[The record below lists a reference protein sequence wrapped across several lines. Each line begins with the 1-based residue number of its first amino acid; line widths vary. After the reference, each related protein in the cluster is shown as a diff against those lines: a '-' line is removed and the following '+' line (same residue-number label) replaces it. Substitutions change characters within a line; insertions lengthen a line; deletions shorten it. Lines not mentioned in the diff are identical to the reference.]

1 MSISVDDVL
10 SREKFQLFT
19 MNLTS
24 EELEQISFCRRG
36 ILGASSLGAIFGVFG
51 GKVALGP
58 TPSSF
63 LLKSIVIGGNILR
76 CLCLFISLY
85 LASVVTGAI
94 VGAGVS
100 VQQSFNYLKS
110 KPTNLAKELQNFS

>member
-19 MNLTS
+19 MKLTI
-24 EELEQISFCRRG
+24 EELEQILHCRRG

-58 TPSSF
+58 IPSSF
-63 LLKSIVIGGNILR
+63 LFKSIVMGGKKR
-76 CLCLFISLY
+76 E
-85 LASVVTGAI
+85 
-94 VGAGVS
+94 
-100 VQQSFNYLKS
+100 K
-110 KPTNLAKELQNFS
+110 